1 MLNFSNSVSLEYL
14 VNMFQGDNRRLKDR
28 LSQGGLSVDDL
39 EELQSEN
46 QRLRSDLDKA
56 RKVRTYYDSSKM
68 VKVLLGSV
76 RSSQSSYNYHGIY
89 LAKALVALSLLWL
102 KHLKKTSRLRQSLSK
117 APLPPTDKLPEKS

>member
-68 VKVLLGSV
+68 VKVLFLIQTKPGLEMSE
-76 RSSQSSYNYHGIY
+76 
-89 LAKALVALSLLWL
+89 
-102 KHLKKTSRLRQSLSK
+102 
-117 APLPPTDKLPEKS
+117 PTTEI